1 MIEIRR
7 AIPEDKARIIEISSK
22 IWDGDDYLPHIFDK
36 WVKDTE
42 GEFSVVTVEGVV
54 AGCSKITRLPH
65 NVLWFE
71 GIRVDSDYRGQGLGK
86 KMAEYQLRRAKELGY
101 DRLELGTFVE
111 NYESIAIIEKRGF
124 ERVAELKFLFKEL
137 DESSLKEGVKKPNE
151 DILKIKDLSEVR
163 NIIEKLNTPCRNG
176 YVSMDWTFVKCDE
189 DFLAHL
195 IERDAVY
202 KIKDTV
208 FAFSNWNQKDDGM
221 TVHFIIGNHQQEAL
235 DYIIDQ
241 ALIAKASNIVLMSSG
256 ALEERELFIKNGFIS
271 ITESERDAYVY
282 RLKQGKGATHVKS
295 KCN

>member
-1 MIEIRR
+1 MVEIRR
-7 AIPEDKARIIEISSK
+7 AIPEDKARIVEISSK

-36 WVKDTE
+36 WVEDTE
-42 GEFSVVTVEGVV
+42 GEFSVITVEGVV
-54 AGCSKITRLPH
+54 AGCSKITRLPQ

-86 KMAEYQLRRAKELGY
+86 KMAEYQLGRAKELGY

-111 NYESIAIIEKRGF
+111 NYESLAIIEKRGF
-124 ERVAELKFLFKEL
+124 ERVGELKFLFKEL
-137 DESSLKEGVKKPNE
+137 DGIDSVEGIETPGEAVLKVE
-151 DILKIKDLSEVR
+151 DLSDVR
-163 NIIEKLNTPCRNG
+163 NIIEKLNVPDRNG

-189 DFLAHL
+189 DFLERL
-195 IERDAVY
+195 IERAAVY
-202 KIKDTV
+202 KVKDTV

-235 DYIIDQ
+235 DYIIDH

-256 ALEERELFIKNGFIS
+256 VLEERELFSKNGFKS
-271 ITESERDAYVY
+271 ITELERDAYVY
-282 RLKQGKGATHVKS
+282 RLKQRKGATRVKS